1 LLKESNE
8 KKIVIASVPFVDTST
23 PLPAPAALKAAML
36 SQGLQCVGLDLNI
49 EIYNKIQHHP
59 KRQWFLDFFY
69 RQIIR
74 EEIAN
79 ELNLMLDFYHREI
92 MMHNPDIVGL
102 SLFSAN
108 SQVFT
113 MWLCAMFR
121 HRTPDVEL
129 IIGGPGLQTLENTL
143 FKFPD
148 RVKRLGLIDGFI
160 TGDDEQSLVE
170 YVRGNKDFPGI
181 NSFDWRPV
189 ENFEQSA
196 IPNYADYRL
205 LKYVTPELHIIDS
218 RGCVQDCEFCD
229 VIAFWEKFQYLSAET
244 IFQHMLS
251 HIDTYGVY
259 RFQLGS
265 SICNGNL
272 REFKKL
278 VNLIADYNQQVNPQ
292 EEIYWMGSFIIRS
305 ASQHPE
311 SLWQAI
317 KSSNGLLLTGVESI
331 TEKIRMGLGK
341 KFTNADLD
349 HHLNMAKKYQVPIHL
364 LMIAVYH
371 GETDKDIE
379 NTKQWFI
386 DRKEF
391 VNNPVQQIQLTLL
404 SVLPGTKLEKNINQG
419 ITEKI
424 KSNRS
429 GKASEL
435 LKVLIQCGFN
445 VRTFF

>member
-1 LLKESNE
+1 M
-8 KKIVIASVPFVDTST
+8 VIASVPFVDDGT

-59 KRQWFLDFFY
+59 RRQWFLDFFY
-69 RQIIR
+69 NQTIR
-74 EEIAN
+74 EEIAD

-92 MMHNPDIVGL
+92 MMHSPDIVGL

-108 SQVFT
+108 CQVFT

-121 HRTPDVEL
+121 HRTPEVEI
-129 IIGGPGLQTLENTL
+129 IIGGPGLQTLENNL

-160 TGDDEQSLVE
+160 TGDAEQSLVE
-170 YVRGNKDFPGI
+170 YVRGNKEFPGI
-181 NSFDWRPV
+181 NSFAWRPV

-205 LKYVTPELHIIDS
+205 LRYVTPALHVIDS

-229 VIAFWEKFQYLSAET
+229 VIVFWEKFQYLSAET
-244 IFQHMLS
+244 IFRHMLS
-251 HIDTYGVY
+251 HIDTYGTY
-259 RFQLGS
+259 RFQLAS

-278 VNLIADYNQQVNPQ
+278 VNLIANHNQKCNAQ
-292 EEIYWMGSFIIRS
+292 EEIHWIGSFIIR
-305 ASQHPE
+305 AAKQHPE

-317 KSSNGLLLTGVESI
+317 KASNGLLLTGVESV
-331 TEKIRMGLGK
+331 TERIRMGLGK

-349 HHLNMAKKYQVPIHL
+349 HHLNMTKKYQIPIHL
-364 LMIAVYH
+364 LMIGLYP
-371 GETDKDIE
+371 GETTEDIE

-386 DRKEF
+386 DRTEF
-391 VNNPVQQIQLTLL
+391 VNNPIEQIQLTILG
-404 SVLPGTKLEKNINQG
+404 VLPGTKLEKNINQG

-424 KSNRS
+424 QT
-429 GKASEL
+429 GKHRQAIEL
-435 LKVLIQCGFN
+435 LEVLRQCGFN
-445 VRTFF
+445 VKPFF

>member
-1 LLKESNE
+1 MLKESNE
-8 KKIVIASVPFVDTST
+8 KKVVIASVPFVDSGT
-23 PLPAPAALKAAML
+23 PLAAPAALKAALL

-59 KRQWFLDFFY
+59 WRQHFLDFFY
-69 RQIIR
+69 RQSIK
-74 EEIAN
+74 EEIVD

-121 HRTPDVEL
+121 HRTPEVEI

-143 FKFPD
+143 FKFPN
-148 RVKRLGLIDGFI
+148 RVKQLGLIDGFI
-160 TGDDEQSLVE
+160 TGDAEQSLIE

-196 IPNYADYRL
+196 IPDYSDYRL
-205 LKYVTPELHIIDS
+205 IRYVTPELHVIDS

-229 VIAFWEKFQYLSAET
+229 VVAFWKKFQYLSAET
-244 IFQHMLS
+244 IFQHMLLQ
-251 HIDTYGVY
+251 IDTYGVY
-259 RFQLGS
+259 RFQLAS

-278 VNLIADYNQQVNPQ
+278 VSLIADHNQHSNAQ
-292 EEIYWMGSFIIRS
+292 EQIHWMGSFIIRP

-317 KSSNGLLLTGVESI
+317 KASNGLLLTGVESI
-331 TEKIRMGLGK
+331 TERIRMGLGK
-341 KFTNADLD
+341 KFTNADID
-349 HHLNMAKKYQVPIHL
+349 HHLNMTKKYQIPIHL
-364 LMIAVYH
+364 LMIGVYP
-371 GETDKDIE
+371 GETDQDIE

-386 DRKEF
+386 DRKQF
-391 VNNPVQQIQLTLL
+391 VNDPIQQIQLTTLE
-404 SVLPGTKLEKNINQG
+404 VLPGTKLAKNIHQG
-419 ITEKI
+419 LTEKMQ
-424 KSNRS
+424 RS
-429 GKASEL
+429 GSRTVIEL
-435 LKVLIQCGFN
+435 LEVLRQCKFN
-445 VRTFF
+445 VKTFF

>member
-1 LLKESNE
+1 LLKESN
-8 KKIVIASVPFVDTST
+8 KKVVIVSVPFVDSGT
-23 PLPAPAALKAAML
+23 PLAAPAALKAAVL
-36 SQGLQCVGLDLNI
+36 AQGLQCVGLDLNI

-59 KRQWFLDFFY
+59 NRQWFLDFFY

-74 EEIAN
+74 EEIAV
-79 ELNLMLDFYHREI
+79 ELNLMLDFYHKEI
-92 MMHNPDIVGL
+92 MMHGPDIVGL
-102 SLFSAN
+102 SLFSSN

-121 HRTPDVEL
+121 HRTPEVEI

-160 TGDDEQSLVE
+160 TGDAEKSLIE

-196 IPNYADYRL
+196 IPNYSDYRL
-205 LKYVTPELHIIDS
+205 FKYVTPELHIIDS

-229 VIAFWEKFQYLSAET
+229 VIAFWKKFQYLSAET

-251 HIDTYGVY
+251 HVDTYGTY
-259 RFQLGS
+259 RFQLAS

-278 VNLIADYNQQVNPQ
+278 VKLIADYNKQCNCQ
-292 EEIYWMGSFIIRS
+292 EQLHWMGSFIIRA

-311 SLWQAI
+311 SLWQEI
-317 KSSNGLLLTGVESI
+317 KASNGLLLTGVESI
-331 TEKIRMGLGK
+331 TERIRIGLGK

-349 HHLNMAKKYQVPIHL
+349 HHLNMTKKYQIPNHL
-364 LMIAVYH
+364 LMIGVYP
-371 GETDKDIE
+371 GETEQDIE

-386 DRKEF
+386 DRKDF
-391 VNNPVQQIQLTLL
+391 ANNPIQQVQLTVLQ
-404 SVLPGTKLEKNINQG
+404 VLPGTQLEKNINQG
-419 ITEKI
+419 ITENVPHA
-424 KSNRS
+424 KS
-429 GKASEL
+429 KKVFEL
-435 LKVLIQCGFN
+435 LEVLRQCGFN
-445 VRTFF
+445 VKTFF